1 MNTKINSSVG
11 KVFFGISLL
20 LIMGCNQSNKNTKS
34 ANIVEK
40 AYKAPDFTLSSLE
53 NDTIKLKNY
62 KGKFVVLHIA
72 TTWCPF
78 CNAEA
83 PHLENLYQNYKDK
96 NVAVLLIDVKEAKEL
111 IEEKLKKKYNLTFP
125 ILLDLDGNVAASFAP
140 KDVLPDLS
148 RDEVMLASN
157 ILIDPDGNIQFMSLL
172 DSKNFDA
179 ELIQLK
185 KRLNE
190 LL

>member
-1 MNTKINSSVG
+1 MNTKLKSSVSN
-11 KVFFGISLL
+11 VLYVIILL
-20 LIMGCNQSNKNTKS
+20 LVIGCNQSNKNNQS
-34 ANIVEK
+34 ANIIEK
-40 AYKAPDFTLSSLE
+40 PIIAPDFSLLAL
-53 NDTIKLKNY
+53 DGKTIDPDSY

-83 PHLENLYQNYKDK
+83 LHLEQLYQDYKDK
-96 NVAVLLIDVKEAKEL
+96 NVEVLLIDVKEPKEL
-111 IEEKLKKKYNLTFP
+111 IEEKLKNKYNLTFP
-125 ILLDLDGNVAASFAP
+125 ILMDIDGSVAASFAP

-157 ILIDPDGNIQFMSLL
+157 ILIDPEGNIQFMSLL

-185 KRLNE
+185 KRLDE